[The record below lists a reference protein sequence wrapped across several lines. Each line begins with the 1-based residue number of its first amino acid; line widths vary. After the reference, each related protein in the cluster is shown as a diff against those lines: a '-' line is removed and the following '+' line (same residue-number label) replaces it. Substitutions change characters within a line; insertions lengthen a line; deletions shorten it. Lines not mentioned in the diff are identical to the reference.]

1 MKQLKCV
8 FRTALLALAL
18 ATAAVSQ
25 EPIRVASYNIRFLGT
40 NVISQGERLA
50 RLREVIRLLDA
61 RVIGLQEIDDR
72 EALELIFS
80 PEDWQLV
87 IDDDSTDAQD
97 VALAVRKPLRVIGV
111 NPDLDAD
118 DANFLFPA
126 SSDHSAFPNRR
137 DVLAVEVQLPDRNQ
151 SFFVMVVHAK
161 SRSGGR
167 DATDPRRISAA
178 RKLVSK
184 LKEQF
189 HDKQFIL
196 LGDFND
202 NPDDRSLNILETGD
216 PDAMAGP
223 EETDGP
229 FLMNLMEPLVAA
241 GRVSYGRTSADIVG
255 DRVNTIDPSSRARNN
270 DHRGSDLHTGD
281 ILFDQILIPVGMRK
295 RYVGCS
301 AQVFDHEIA
310 VRGSSL
316 DMASDHL
323 PVFADFVF
331 GADAVGRCEMNR
343 MNHDGL
349 KIVALLPNPVGVDAG
364 REEVTLRNT
373 SSTNINLAG
382 WRLRDR
388 AGDVYLLS
396 GIVPAGGLLKI
407 VMRDHTM
414 PLSNSGDEVTLITPL
429 GISKPMLRYT
439 ASQADEGAVISFP

>member
-8 FRTALLALAL
+8 FRAAMLVLAL
-18 ATAAVSQ
+18 TTVAVSQ
-25 EPIRVASYNIRFLGT
+25 EQIRVASYNIRFLDT
-40 NVISQGERLA
+40 NVVSQGNRLGK
-50 RLREVIRLLDA
+50 LQEVIRLLDA

-72 EALELIFS
+72 EALKLIFS
-80 PEDWQLV
+80 PDDWQLV
-87 IDDDSTDAQD
+87 IDDDSNDAQD
-97 VALAVRKPLRVIGV
+97 VALAVKKPLRVIGV

-118 DANFLFPA
+118 DVNFIFPA
-126 SSDHSAFPNRR
+126 SSDNSAFPNRR
-137 DVLAVEVQLPDRNQ
+137 DVLAVEVQLPDRNE
-151 SFFVMVVHAK
+151 SFFVMVVHSK

-189 HDKQFIL
+189 HDQQFIL

-216 PDAMAGP
+216 PDAIAGP

-229 FLMNLMEPLVAA
+229 FMMNLMEPLVVT
-241 GRVSYGRTSADIVG
+241 GHVSHGRTSADIV
-255 DRVNTIDPSSRARNN
+255 DNRINTIDPNSRARNN
-270 DHRGSDLHTGD
+270 DNRGSDLNTGD
-281 ILFDQILIPVGMRK
+281 ILFDQILIPVGMRN

-301 AQVFDHEIA
+301 AKVFDHEIA
-310 VRGSSL
+310 IRGGSL

-331 GADAVGRCEMNR
+331 GADAGGRCELNQ
-343 MNHDGL
+343 DGL
-349 KIVALLPNPVGVDAG
+349 RIAALLPNPVGTDAG

-382 WRLRDR
+382 WKLQDR

-396 GIVPAGGLLKI
+396 GIVPTGGLLKI
-407 VMRDHTM
+407 VMTEHTM
-414 PLSNSGDEVTLITPL
+414 PLSNSGDDVTLITPQ
-429 GISKPMLRYT
+429 GISKPMLSYT
-439 ASQADEGAVISFP
+439 VSQADEGVVITFP